1 MNENEV
7 EEVSPEEFTKLYM
20 SMTTEER
27 ELFWKM
33 FAEGIKQNNESQCKS
48 EEKEF

>member
-1 MNENEV
+1 MNEN
-7 EEVSPEEFTKLYM
+7 EEVSPENFAKLYM
-20 SMTTEER
+20 SMTQEQR
-27 ELFWKM
+27 DLFWKM

>member
-1 MNENEV
+1 MNENEM

-20 SMTTEER
+20 SMNTEER

-33 FAEGIKQNNESQCKS
+33 FS
-48 EEKEF
+48 EEIKRLHENQSSSDNSD